1 MQYHLNGFKAGDP
14 DVLAAA
20 PDHWRAGDPL
30 PEKVD
35 VLIAG
40 TGPAGLC
47 LAAQLA
53 KVPQIRTMVV
63 EPKLVPMEK
72 GQADG
77 INVRSMEMF
86 QAFGF
91 GEKMAR
97 ESVWINETTFWAPG
111 TKAPLD
117 RVARVQDV
125 PDGISEM
132 PHVLIN
138 QARVHD
144 MFLDV
149 MRNAPTRLEPT
160 YGMKVQTLV
169 IDPTAAEYPVTVTL
183 EHTAPGREG
192 QTATVRANYV
202 VGCDGAR
209 SNVRAAIGG
218 ALHGDAAHQAWG
230 VIDLLAVTDF
240 PDWRMKSFVRSQNE
254 GILMVLPRE
263 GGHLVRLYVEL
274 DALGEHERV
283 AERGMNADDIIA
295 KAKRILA
302 PFTLEV
308 KEVVWWSIYE
318 IGHRLTDKFDDVP
331 VAEMATRAPRVMLA
345 GDACHTHSPKA
356 GQGMNVSMGDTF
368 NLGWKLISV
377 LTGRADAALLHS
389 YSGERRAAAKGLV
402 EFDHKWARVVGGTA
416 TDDLAFDPS
425 TAGMPVVAR
434 AFINNLPFTCGLT
447 IQYEPSALVGA
458 ATHQALAT
466 GFDLGKRF
474 HSAPVIRLA
483 DAKPMQLGHCIDADA
498 RFRVFI
504 FAPANDNGGPGGT
517 VATLCDWLENDP
529 ASPLRRHTAPGED
542 VDAVIDTRAVFQQ
555 GFRDLDYAAMPTL
568 LRPHVGRY
576 GLCDYE
582 KVFCVDAKRG
592 EDIFAA
598 RGIDKSAGCMVLVRP
613 DQYVGH
619 ILPLHARAEL
629 AAYFAAILRV
639 RG

>member
-1 MQYHLNGFKAGDP
+1 MQYHLDGFKPGDP
-14 DVLAAA
+14 DVHPAAA
-20 PDHWRAGDPL
+20 GQRRAGDVL
-30 PEKVD
+30 PDTVD

-40 TGPAGLC
+40 SGPAGLC

-53 KVPQIRTMVV
+53 RVPQIRTMLV
-63 EPKLVPMEK
+63 EPKLGPMEK

-77 INVRSMEMF
+77 ISVRSMEMF

-91 GEKMAR
+91 AEKVMR

-111 TKAPLD
+111 ADAALN

-125 PDGISEM
+125 PDGTSEM

-144 MFLDV
+144 MFLDL
-149 MRNAPTRLEPT
+149 MRHSPSRLVPD
-160 YGMKVQTLV
+160 YGLKVAGLV
-169 IDPTAAEYPVTVTL
+169 VDPGAAEYPVTVTL

-192 QTATVRANYV
+192 QTATLRANYV
-202 VGCDGAR
+202 IGCDGAR
-209 SNVRAAIGG
+209 SNVRSAIGG

-230 VIDLLAVTDF
+230 VIDVLAVTDF
-240 PDWRMKSFVRSQNE
+240 PDWRMKSFVRSQDE
-254 GILMVLPRE
+254 GIVMVLPRE
-263 GGHLVRLYVEL
+263 GGHLVRLYVEM
-274 DALGEHERV
+274 DQLGEHER
-283 AERGMNADDIIA
+283 AADRGMGADDIIA
-295 KAKRILA
+295 KAQRILR
-302 PFTLEV
+302 PFSLDV

-331 VAEMATRAPRVMLA
+331 EAQMAQRAPRVMLA

-377 LTGRADAALLHS
+377 LTGRAAPALLHS

-402 EFDHKWARVVGGTA
+402 EFDHQWARVVGGLA
-416 TDDLAFDPS
+416 EDDARDGLPR
-425 TAGMPVVAR
+425 VAR
-434 AFINNLPFTCGLT
+434 EFINNLPFTCGLT
-447 IQYEPSALVGA
+447 IQYEPSALTGA
-458 ATHQALAT
+458 PVHQHLAS
-466 GFDLGKRF
+466 GFDIGKRF
-474 HSAPVIRLA
+474 HSAPVVRLA
-483 DAKPMQLGHCIDADA
+483 DAKPMQLGHCIEADA
-498 RFRVFI
+498 RFRLFV
-504 FAPANDNGGPGGT
+504 FAPSGDGGGAGGA
-517 VATLCDWLENDP
+517 VATLCDWLERDP

-555 GFRDLDYAAMPTL
+555 GFRALDYGVMPTL

-582 KVFCVDAKRG
+582 KVFCVDFKRG
-592 EDIFAA
+592 EDVFET
-598 RGIDKSAGCMVLVRP
+598 RGIDRAAGCIVVVRP

-619 ILPLHARAEL
+619 VLPLNARDEL
-629 AAYFAAILRV
+629 AAYFSGILRQ

>member
-1 MQYHLNGFKAGDP
+1 MQFHRDGFLPGDP
-14 DVLAAA
+14 DVFPEA
-20 PDHWRAGDPL
+20 PGLRRRGDPL
-30 PEKVD
+30 PATVD

-40 TGPAGLC
+40 SGPAGLC

-53 KVPQIRTMVV
+53 RVPRIRTLLV
-63 EPKLVPMEK
+63 EPKLGPMEK

-77 INVRSMEMF
+77 ISVRSMEMF

-91 GEKMAR
+91 GEKVAR

-111 TKAPLD
+111 GSDPLT

-144 MFLDV
+144 MFLDL
-149 MRNAPTRLEPT
+149 MRHSPTRLEPD
-160 YGMKVQTLV
+160 YGLKVADLR
-169 IDPTAAEYPVTVTL
+169 IDPAAAEYPVTVTL

-192 QTATVRANYV
+192 QTETVRANYV
-202 VGCDGAR
+202 IGCDGAR

-230 VIDLLAVTDF
+230 VMDVLATTDF
-240 PDWRMKSFVRSQNE
+240 PDWRMKSFVRSKDE

-283 AERGMNADDIIA
+283 AERGMGAADIIA
-295 KAKRILA
+295 RAQRIFR
-302 PFTLEV
+302 PFALDV

-331 VAEMATRAPRVMLA
+331 EAQVATRAPRVMLA

-377 LTGRADAALLHS
+377 LTGRAEPALLHS

-402 EFDHKWARVVGGTA
+402 EFDHKWARVVGA
-416 TDDLAFDPS
+416 RAADDGADGLPR
-425 TAGMPVVAR
+425 VAR
-434 AFINNLPFTCGLT
+434 EFVANLPFTCGLT
-447 IQYEPSALVGA
+447 IQYERSALTGA
-458 ATHQALAT
+458 PTHQHLAT
-466 GFDLGKRF
+466 GFDIGKRF
-474 HSAPVIRLA
+474 HSAPVVRLA
-483 DAKPMQLGHCIDADA
+483 DAKPMHLGHCIAADA
-498 RFRVFI
+498 RFRLFI
-504 FAPANDNGGPGGT
+504 FAPAGDAGGAGGA
-517 VATLCDWLENDP
+517 VATLCDWLEHDP
-529 ASPLRRHTAPGED
+529 ASPLRRHTAAGED
-542 VDAVIDTRAVFQQ
+542 IDAVIDTRAVFQQ
-555 GFRDLDYAAMPTL
+555 GFRALDFAAMPTL
-568 LRPHVGRY
+568 LRPAVGRY
-576 GLCDYE
+576 GLTDYE
-582 KVFCVDAKRG
+582 KIFCADLKRG
-592 EDIFAA
+592 EDIFAM
-598 RGIDKSAGCMVLVRP
+598 RGIDRVAGCIVIVRP

-619 ILPLHARAEL
+619 VLPLHARDEL
-629 AAYFAAILRV
+629 AAYFGAILRV

>member
-1 MQYHLNGFKAGDP
+1 
-14 DVLAAA
+14 
-20 PDHWRAGDPL
+20 
-30 PEKVD
+30 
-35 VLIAG
+35 
-40 TGPAGLC
+40 
-47 LAAQLA
+47 
-53 KVPQIRTMVV
+53 
-63 EPKLVPMEK
+63 MEK

-91 GEKMAR
+91 GEKVMR

-111 TKAPLD
+111 EDARIA

-144 MFLDV
+144 MFLDI
-149 MRNAPTRLEPT
+149 MRRSPTRLEPD
-160 YGMKVQTLV
+160 YGLKVADLKV
-169 IDPTAAEYPVTVTL
+169 DPGAAQYPVTVTL

-202 VGCDGAR
+202 IGCDGAR
-209 SNVRAAIGG
+209 SNVRRAIGG

-240 PDWRMKSFVRSQNE
+240 PDWRMKSFVRSQDE

-274 DALGEHERV
+274 DQLGEHER
-283 AERGMNADDIIA
+283 AADRGMTADDIIA
-295 KAKRILA
+295 KAQRIFR
-302 PFTLEV
+302 PFQLDV

-331 VAEMATRAPRVMLA
+331 EDQVATRAPRVMLA

-377 LTGRADAALLHS
+377 LTGRADPALLHS

-402 EFDHKWARVVGGTA
+402 DFDHRWARVVGARAEEDA
-416 TDDLAFDPS
+416 TNALPR
-425 TAGMPVVAR
+425 VAR
-434 AFINNLPFTCGLT
+434 EFVNNLPFTCGLT
-447 IQYEPSALVGA
+447 IQYEPSALTDA
-458 ATHQALAT
+458 AAHQHLAT
-466 GFDLGKRF
+466 GFDIGKRF
-474 HSAPVIRLA
+474 HSAPVVRLA
-483 DAKPMQLGHCIDADA
+483 DAKPMHLGHCIEADN
-498 RFRVFI
+498 RFHLFV
-504 FAPANDNGGPGGT
+504 FAPAGDAGAPRGA
-517 VATLCDWLENDP
+517 VASLCDWLEHDP
-529 ASPLRRHTAPGED
+529 ASPVRSHTAPGED

-555 GFRDLDYAAMPTL
+555 GFRDLDLAAMPTL

-582 KVFCVDAKRG
+582 KVFCAHLKRG
-592 EDIFAA
+592 EDIFEM
-598 RGIDKSAGCMVLVRP
+598 RGIDRAGGCMVIVRP

-619 ILPLHARAEL
+619 ILPLNARDGL
-629 AAYFAAILRV
+629 AAYFAGILRV